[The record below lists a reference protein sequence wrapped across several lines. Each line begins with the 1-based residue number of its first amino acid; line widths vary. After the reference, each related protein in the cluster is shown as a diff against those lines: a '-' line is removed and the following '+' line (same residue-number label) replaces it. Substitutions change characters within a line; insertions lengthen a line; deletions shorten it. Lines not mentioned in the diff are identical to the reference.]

1 LVVGALSNTLCCLWL
16 ELALRT
22 AIYVFGC
29 REEGDDEAEIQLD
42 GNEIVHAD
50 FQRRE
55 VVWMLPGDTESFSNV
70 YFTHGIFLRDAFR
83 NIQTCR
89 DVLKI
94 WTAEERSPP
103 EVKAPEST
111 IYSREDV
118 KLGENNTLICFG
130 NNFFP
135 PPVKMYWKKNG
146 MEVTEGTSLSQYYPN
161 KDGTF
166 HQFSTLSFTPEE
178 GDIYACTV
186 EHTALNKPQ
195 TRFWGRN
202 EMNGSSAGSAVFCG
216 LGLVLGLLGVAS
228 GIFLYV
234 KGQQFN

>member
-1 LVVGALSNTLCCLWL
+1 MFMYLLFGFPVPH
-16 ELALRT
+16 E

-55 VVWMLPGDTESFSNV
+55 VVWIPHDSTNFCKSPAVIHRYAVDPSSSVCMKTPYMWALIHTE
-70 YFTHGIFLRDAFR
+70 
-83 NIQTCR
+83 
-89 DVLKI
+89 
-94 WTAEERSPP
+94 
-103 EVKAPEST
+103 APEST